1 MHDDDDNAPPSGE
14 QHGELVAAPLDVEAV
29 QAEIVPLRLGHP
41 FLYFPAIGSTNTYAA
56 ELAREGAV
64 EGMLVTTD
72 DQTTGRGR
80 IGRVWRSLPGQQL
93 AVSLVLRPAF
103 PPHFLVMASALAVA
117 EAIEEVA
124 GLRLR
129 SYRDAHE
136 HGGVAVPRMAPEAA
150 TATAGAEAEQSSEV
164 GIKWPNDVRVAGRKV
179 CGILI
184 ETSEGFAVLGIGINV
199 NGTLSADAE
208 LAAQATTLAEAAGR
222 PIAREALLVAL
233 LRRLDALYAELQM
246 GGEAAREDVRARW
259 RARLETLGHPVRI
272 QQGEQAVEG
281 VAEDVN
287 GDGALLL
294 RESGGALR
302 TVTWGD
308 VSA

>member
-1 MHDDDDNAPPSGE
+1 MRDDDDDHPRQGAPERG
-14 QHGELVAAPLDVEAV
+14 GLAAAPLDVEAV
-29 QAEIVPLRLGHP
+29 QAAIVPLRLGHP
-41 FLYFPAIGSTNTYAA
+41 FLYFPAIGSTNTHAA
-56 ELAREGAV
+56 ALAREGAA
-64 EGMLVTTD
+64 EGTLVTTD
-72 DQTTGRGR
+72 DQTAGRGR
-80 IGRVWRSLPGQQL
+80 IQRVWRSLPGQQL

-129 SYRDAHE
+129 SYRDARE
-136 HGGVAVPRMAPEAA
+136 HGGALARPAAAAGEAESEAA
-150 TATAGAEAEQSSEV
+150 SEV

-184 ETSEGFAVLGIGINV
+184 ETSEDFAILGIGINV
-199 NGTLSADAE
+199 NGTLAGDAE
-208 LAAQATTLAEAAGR
+208 LAAHATTLAEAAGR
-222 PIAREALLVAL
+222 PIAREALLAAL
-233 LRRLDALYAELQM
+233 LRRLDALYAELQA
-246 GGEAAREDVRARW
+246 GGEAAREDVRERW

-272 QQGEQAVEG
+272 QQGEQVVEG

-287 GDGALLL
+287 ADGGLLLRGHDGALH
-294 RESGGALR
+294 

-308 VSA
+308 VSS

>member
-1 MHDDDDNAPPSGE
+1 MHDDDDDNDPRNTRAHE
-14 QHGELVAAPLDVEAV
+14 RLAAAPLDVEAV

-41 FLYFPAIGSTNTYAA
+41 FLYFPAIGSTNTHAA
-56 ELAREGAV
+56 ELAREGAA
-64 EGMLVTTD
+64 EGTLVTTD
-72 DQTTGRGR
+72 DQTAGRGR
-80 IGRVWRSLPGQQL
+80 MGRVWRSLSGQQL
-93 AVSLVLRPAF
+93 VVSLVLRPTF

-129 SYRDAHE
+129 SYRDARE
-136 HGGVAVPRMAPEAA
+136 HGGVAVPHLAPAA
-150 TATAGAEAEQSSEV
+150 AAGTEAELPSNGV

-222 PIAREALLVAL
+222 PLSREALLVAL
-233 LRRLDALYAELQM
+233 LRRLDALYAQLQT
-246 GGEAAREDVRARW
+246 GGEAAREAVRERW

-287 GDGALLL
+287 SDGALLL
-294 RESGGALR
+294 REPSGAMR

-308 VSA
+308 VSS